1 MTEAP
6 KIENNTPLPDEAA
19 VRAFFAANPSFF
31 KDHPDL
37 LNSLELPARHDGR
50 AVVDMQSVM
59 IDRLRADH
67 DKLKRERQTIIN
79 NSAVNATLVARMV
92 KATLLALE
100 AGNLADLTA
109 TMTHAWPD
117 LMDVD
122 VVSLGV
128 ESPTGA
134 PSTAM
139 ANGVYMLEPGVIDR
153 MIGSADK
160 AILLS
165 DTPQA
170 RETLYGPAT
179 PLVKSDAL
187 VRLRPANN
195 VPQAV
200 LAFGSRQDGFFHQ
213 GQATDVIAF
222 LGGVVERL
230 LGRWISQS

>member
-1 MTEAP
+1 MSDAAKKETA
-6 KIENNTPLPDEAA
+6 PLPDEAA
-19 VRAFFAANPSFF
+19 VRAFFAANPAFF

-37 LNSLELPARHDGR
+37 LNQLELPARHDGR

-100 AGNLADLTA
+100 ARGLAELTEV
-109 TMTHAWPD
+109 MTKEWPD

-122 VVSLGV
+122 VVSLGAEGQAGILPHGV
-128 ESPTGA
+128 TQ
-134 PSTAM
+134 
-139 ANGVYMLEPGVIDR
+139 GVYVLEPGMIDR
-153 MIGSADK
+153 MMGGTDK
-160 AILLS
+160 DIILS
-165 DTPQA
+165 DSPQA

-187 VRLRPANN
+187 VRLRPSKNA
-195 VPQAV
+195 PQAV
-200 LAFGSRQDGFFHQ
+200 LAFGSRQEGFFHQ

-230 LGRWISQS
+230 LRQWLDLP